1 MIFFHVIVIVLI
13 LDDKTKP
20 QVIPLPKKRQ
30 NSFDRASDSVEKELK
45 LHLGP
50 NLKLR
55 MCAAS
60 YKLPYKCV

>member
-20 QVIPLPKKRQ
+20 QVILLPKKRQ
-30 NSFDRASDSVEKELK
+30 NSFDRASDSVEKKLK
-45 LHLGP
+45 IPFGP
-50 NLKLR
+50 TLKLR

-60 YKLPYKCV
+60 WPYKYV